1 MILDNL
7 VLRNLKTRK
16 YHAAPT
22 VTNGDTTIHTPVV
35 ESQAEI
41 SPATTPVKKPPPS
54 PTSPSTPPL
63 TPDGLGPGQ
72 IGNDIERE
80 EVEQVVNRYIKKNL
94 YGNSICTDF
103 HTTFSSLLMVSVTVL
118 FP

>member
-16 YHAAPT
+16 YYAVPT

-41 SPATTPVKKPPPS
+41 SPAKTPVKKPPPS

-72 IGNDIERE
+72 IGNDIDRE
-80 EVEQVVNRYIKKNL
+80 EVEQVVNRYIKKYL

-103 HTTFSSLLMVSVTVL
+103 HTIFSSLLMVSVTVL